1 MSIKTLHLVLTVNR
15 PPPAETWVAEMTS
28 AQWRE
33 GLPLKIVNVA
43 AYLLF
48 LGSSIYAAVFPLAM
62 YGNIKQT
69 YFTPAIWAF
78 FAWPIIHFLLLGTT
92 IYQFTSADAKAI
104 VVDGISWGF
113 PLLTTSYAIFVVVWA
128 HHEHALA
135 FVFAL
140 FLCYISCNIDLT
152 LKKQHL
158 PKSMGDELFVHLP
171 FSMWYAWTAVMV
183 FLTAFEA
190 FGVDAGKDPDGIW
203 TGPLVFLVFCI
214 LECCA
219 AAWAFSPIIADRP
232 AAFVISWTLWAIY
245 DRQRSSPFIHGSAIA
260 FSILSLLWVF
270 IAMDGFYRKCTGGR
284 TVLTDEERRPL
295 LGN

>member
-1 MSIKTLHLVLTVNR
+1 
-15 PPPAETWVAEMTS
+15 MTP

-33 GLPLKIVNVA
+33 GLFLKIVNVA

-48 LGSSIYAAVFPLAM
+48 LGSSIYAAISPLDM

-78 FAWPIIHFLLLGTT
+78 FAWPIIHLFLLGTI
-92 IYQFTSADAKAI
+92 IYQFTSADAKAL

-152 LKKQHL
+152 LKKEHL
-158 PKSMGDELFVHLP
+158 PKSMGDEFLVHLP
-171 FSMWYAWTAVMV
+171 FSMWYAWTVVVV
-183 FLTAFEA
+183 FLTAFET
-190 FGVDAGKDPDGIW
+190 FGVDAGKDRNGTW
-203 TGPLVFLVFCI
+203 TNSLIFLVLWVQAPEICALHGSHPFQLPLGVLRCRLGVFPYHGRPPCRFCY
-214 LECCA
+214 
-219 AAWAFSPIIADRP
+219 
-232 AAFVISWTLWAIY
+232 FVDIVGYL
-245 DRQRSSPFIHGSAIA
+245 RSSTFLCVRPN
-260 FSILSLLWVF
+260 LLPLT
-270 IAMDGFYRKCTGGR
+270 RK
-284 TVLTDEERRPL
+284 L
-295 LGN
+295 